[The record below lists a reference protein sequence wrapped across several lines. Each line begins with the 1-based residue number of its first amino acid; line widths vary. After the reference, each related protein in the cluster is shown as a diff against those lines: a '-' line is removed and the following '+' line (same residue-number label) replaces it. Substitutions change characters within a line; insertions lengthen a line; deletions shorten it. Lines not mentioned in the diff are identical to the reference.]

1 MLTFCYNLYLKHAAS
16 QEFYP
21 EYITHVVAVQS
32 SEVVTWFGYDSHI
45 EPHPHEAS
53 MKLWVNEKY
62 LSRIV
67 EGCNSV
73 SVMILFVSF
82 VLAFFNGWG
91 RTLLFILLGVVI
103 IYVLNIFRIAF
114 LVIGLYEH
122 PEYRDLLH
130 DVIFPAVIYGIV
142 FLLWLYWVNKV
153 TARK

>member
-1 MLTFCYNLYLKHAAS
+1 MLQIIRKYKSVLRFILTFLGTYLVLTFCYNLYLKHAAS

-67 EGCNSV
+67 EGCNAV

-82 VLAFFNGWG
+82 VLD
-91 RTLLFILLGVVI
+91 LF
-103 IYVLNIFRIAF
+103 
-114 LVIGLYEH
+114 
-122 PEYRDLLH
+122 
-130 DVIFPAVIYGIV
+130 
-142 FLLWLYWVNKV
+142 
-153 TARK
+153 